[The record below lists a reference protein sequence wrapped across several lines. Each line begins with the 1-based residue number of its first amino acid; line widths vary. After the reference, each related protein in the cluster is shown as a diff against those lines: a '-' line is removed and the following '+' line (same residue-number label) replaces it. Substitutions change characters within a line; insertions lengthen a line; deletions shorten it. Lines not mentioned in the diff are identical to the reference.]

1 MAILT
6 TTRLGI
12 KRWES
17 GADAFTRSDMDE
29 SHAQLEARVVGF
41 DNGGSQ
47 PTASAAKAGF
57 FHYTTTDSAVGQLSY
72 CNGTSY
78 FDIAAPGT
86 ISSLDGALSDGTATT
101 FARSDHT
108 HSLDAGIV
116 TTTVLNDSAVTTA
129 KINNSAVTTDKINA
143 NAVTNA
149 KLGSD
154 LDASKLTAGTLPVA
168 RLAAGSILNAK
179 LGSDLDASKLT
190 AGTLPIARIAD
201 NAVTV
206 SKIEQV
212 LGHGILARVDST
224 TGNLSELTA
233 STNQVLGRG
242 ASGNLTFAQVS
253 TGQIATGAVTD
264 AKLGSDLDASKLTA
278 GTLPTAR
285 IAANSIDN
293 TRITH
298 MGANT
303 VKVRNVASTG
313 DPSDLEIGSDRV
325 LGRDGSNNLSSTQIK
340 TAMIAADAVTSGK
353 IADNA
358 VTLGTQTTG
367 NYVATITGSTS
378 ITVTGS
384 GSESA
389 GVTIS
394 HSDTSTLNGAYGGN
408 NNGIVIEDITVD
420 GRGHVTAI
428 GTRDLDDRFPPK
440 GSSYTN
446 STGGGYWVTY
456 GTGNPP
462 SDSAP
467 NGSIY
472 LQYS

>member
-6 TTRLGI
+6 TTRLAI

-29 SHAQLEARVVGF
+29 SHAQLEAKVVGF

-264 AKLGSDLDASKLTA
+264 AKLASSGLDASKFTT
-278 GTLPTAR
+278 GTLPAAR

-293 TRITH
+293 TQIAH
-298 MGANT
+298 MAANT
-303 VKVRNVASTG
+303 VKVRQSSTG
-313 DPSDLEIGSDRV
+313 DPQDLAIGTNRV
-325 LGRDGSNNLSSTQIK
+325 LGRTTGAITSTQVQ
-340 TAMIAADAVTSGK
+340 TDMIAN
-353 IADNA
+353 NA
-358 VTLGTQTTG
+358 VTLGTKTSG
-367 NYVATITGSTS
+367 NYAADVDAGGGISVSGTAGEGTTFTVSHSNTSSQASINNSNGYVIQDVSVDTYGHVTSMGSVNLDGRYYTESEINTKLGTLYGTS
-378 ITVTGS
+378 TGS
-384 GSESA
+384 G
-389 GVTIS
+389 
-394 HSDTSTLNGAYGGN
+394 
-408 NNGIVIEDITVD
+408 
-420 GRGHVTAI
+420 
-428 GTRDLDDRFPPK
+428 
-440 GSSYTN
+440 
-446 STGGGYWVTY
+446 GYWITY
-456 GTGNPP
+456 GTGNPNNG
-462 SDSAP
+462 DGAP